1 MDYRVE
7 VPDTHERM
15 TLPAQDWWPLLELAS
30 KYGWHPLGGRTQ
42 YIQDPPEVI
51 SASVTR
57 EIAEA
62 LERAVP
68 DLPPEER
75 TSSQRTS
82 TSGVYVADSLV
93 NPQAHFGGQR
103 RRIVED
109 FIALCNRG
117 DLRVLRE

>member
-51 SASVTR
+51 SAGVTR

-68 DLPPEER
+68 DLPTEEMP
-75 TSSQRTS
+75 SYQPTS
-82 TSGVYVADSLV
+82 TPAVYVADSLV

-103 RRIVED
+103 RSIVED

-117 DLRVLRE
+117 DLRVLRG